1 MRGGGGAESP
11 EPIPAAAL
19 RGGSPAFGV
28 SGVPGLKTE
37 RAWVGDASHAM
48 CDPLGL
54 KAGVYR
60 ACGLEIKDGGA
71 PVRWRIACAGRSA
84 MPGPIYYCKRGKE
97 VPRVCVELKRG
108 ARAAVSCC
116 STPATAELRRQITGD
131 VFPPLGWSTEL

>member
-1 MRGGGGAESP
+1 M
-11 EPIPAAAL
+11 
-19 RGGSPAFGV
+19 
-28 SGVPGLKTE
+28 E
-37 RAWVGDASHAM
+37 RAWVGVAPNAM

-84 MPGPIYYCKRGKE
+84 MPGLIYYCKRGKE

-116 STPATAELRRQITGD
+116 NTPATAELRRQITGD
-131 VFPPLGWSTEL
+131 VVPPLGWSTEL

>member
-1 MRGGGGAESP
+1 
-11 EPIPAAAL
+11 
-19 RGGSPAFGV
+19 
-28 SGVPGLKTE
+28 
-37 RAWVGDASHAM
+37 M

-97 VPRVCVELKRG
+97 VPRMCAELKRG
-108 ARAAVSCC
+108 ARAAVSCYR
-116 STPATAELRRQITGD
+116 TPATVELRRQN
-131 VFPPLGWSTEL
+131 TEDGVPAPGMIY

>member
-1 MRGGGGAESP
+1 MAFP
-11 EPIPAAAL
+11 VFQ
-19 RGGSPAFGV
+19 GSKRSELG
-28 SGVPGLKTE
+28 SGTLLMPCVIHWG
-37 RAWVGDASHAM
+37 S
-48 CDPLGL
+48 
-54 KAGVYR
+54 KAGDYR

-71 PVRWRIACAGRSA
+71 PVRRRIAGARRSA